1 MGNPSSRILMCN
13 AEERTA
19 LMRVALGVEF
29 ADMVIVNASVLN
41 VYSGEIL
48 KNCPVSIKGKWIAAV
63 GRDAAS
69 SIGEST
75 VVVDAAGKT
84 LVPGLIDGHTHM
96 CFQTVEN
103 IAPYLIKG
111 GTTTI
116 IAETMEL
123 FPAAGYEGIM
133 EFLDSAK
140 NQPIKVLI
148 TAPAMIS
155 ISKALNGL
163 SHNVMERLLERDEIV
178 GLGETYWHA
187 VLQSPEAI
195 VPSIQ
200 GAVNRGKALEGHSA
214 GAKGRKL
221 AAYAAAGFSSCHEP
235 ITMEEAIELLRLG
248 FYVMLRE
255 GSIRKDLEELSKIGR
270 AGVDLRRLILVTD
283 SVEPE
288 ELVKEGYL
296 EVVVQK
302 AIACGFDP
310 ISAIQ
315 MATLNVAEHFGLDGA
330 IGGIAPGRC
339 ADILVLPDAGTVA
352 PEAVISNGRI
362 VFKDGELLAKPRKHQ
377 YSDRCLKSIRLDRTL
392 RPSDFD
398 IYVDE
403 TPDGPIAAVPLAET
417 RNVVRV
423 RPHQKIGRG
432 LYALHEMKRI
442 AETRNVVRVR
452 IIEMVSDLVTKEFQ
466 ASVLPVA
473 GKITVDLEQDIAK
486 VAAIECRKGPGLSF
500 VGLIKGF
507 GIKRGAIASSDA
519 WDTSDIVVVG
529 ADEEDMALAV
539 NRIRELQGGVIVCE
553 DGKIIAEVPLP
564 IFGVLSDL
572 DMEELAE
579 RLESVRQAARAL
591 GIPFG
596 DPVLSINT
604 LTGAAIPHLRIC
616 EEGLVNLKDGKTL
629 TVQVY

>member
-1 MGNPSSRILMCN
+1 MLMCN
-13 AEERTA
+13 AEERTT
-19 LMRVALGVEF
+19 LMWVALGVEF
-29 ADMVIVNASVLN
+29 ADMVILNASVLN
-41 VYSGEIL
+41 VYTGEIL
-48 KNCPVSIKGKWIAAV
+48 ENCPVSIKGKWIAAV
-63 GRDAAS
+63 GPDAAS

-75 VVVDAAGKT
+75 LVLDAAGKT

-96 CFQTVEN
+96 CFQTVET

-116 IAETMEL
+116 IAETMEF

-133 EFLDSAK
+133 EFLDSTK
-140 NQPIKVLI
+140 NQPIKVMI

-155 ISKALNGL
+155 ISKSLNGL

-178 GLGETYWHA
+178 GVGETYWHA
-187 VLQSPEAI
+187 VLQSPEAV
-195 VPSIQ
+195 VPSFQ
-200 GAVNRGKALEGHSA
+200 DAVNRGKPMEGHSA

-255 GSIRKDLEELSKIGR
+255 GSIRKDLEELSRIGQ

-283 SVEPE
+283 SVEPG
-288 ELVKEGYL
+288 ELVKKGYL

-310 ISAIQ
+310 VSAIQ

-339 ADILVLPDAGTVA
+339 ADILVLPDAGTIA

-362 VFKDGELLAKPRKHQ
+362 VFKDGELLARPRKHQ
-377 YSDRCLKSIRLDRTL
+377 YSDRCMKSIRLDRIL

-403 TPDGPIAAVPLAET
+403 APDGPIAAVPLSSGDGET
-417 RNVVRV
+417 NRSTMSSHISPGDGRV
-423 RPHQKIGRG
+423 K
-432 LYALHEMKRI
+432 
-442 AETRNVVRVR
+442 VR

-466 ASVLPVA
+466 AGVFPVA

-486 VAAIECRKGPGLSF
+486 VAAIECRNGPGLSF

-519 WDTSDIVVVG
+519 WDSSDIVVVG

-572 DMEELAE
+572 DMEQLAE
-579 RLESVRQAARAL
+579 RLELVRQAAGAL

-629 TVQVY
+629 TLQVY